1 MSKPRFRHP
10 KNTDVANTAPGFC
23 PAWESKQCFVTSI
36 PLQNTSI
43 EVYPHTAYTVPLMTS
58 PFQQV
63 PEAVWVA
70 ANEVAFAIRDDFPV
84 TPGHTLVITK
94 RVVPTWF
101 EATADEQLGLM
112 QLVNDVKVQLD
123 KELTPKPDGY
133 NVGFN
138 SGDAAGQTVQ
148 HVHIH
153 VIPRRK
159 GDMADPRGGVRHVI
173 PERGNYLIG
182 ASAKAKVDSAEH
194 PLELSAGHPDSPLW
208 DHLSWRIAG
217 ARAVDVLASFVQL
230 SGLDVIEH
238 RLFDAIRNQAA
249 VRILVSDYLYIS
261 DVRALRRLLGWMIS
275 AADEFDDER
284 LKVKLVELQR
294 LPSKPNSFHP
304 KAWQISDDRSGFI
317 AVGSSNL
324 SGPAL
329 QTGVEWNLL
338 STQPVPS
345 LAHQQVAAEFASLWE
360 IASPLTTVLIDDY
373 AKHATEY
380 RQQHFQPETHDSR
393 DELFE
398 PRPWQV
404 EALESLDRIRAAGY
418 QRALVAVATGMG
430 KTWLAA
436 FDARQ
441 VGQQLE
447 RRPRVL
453 VIAHR
458 AHILAQAEAAISRV
472 LDSEFDEG
480 ATAWY
485 LGNSGALSGDLVIA
499 SVQKLSRP
507 EGLNRIAEETFDYVV
522 MDEVHHAHAP
532 SYRRVLSR
540 LQSGFIL
547 GLTATPERSDGHDV
561 ATIFDD
567 NLAYHATIGDG
578 ITEESL
584 VPFHYVGIKDTVD
597 FRQIPWRNG
606 RFDIAELEKRVAQS
620 ERMERLALAMK
631 ERPAG
636 RTIVFC
642 CSQRHALFVRDWL
655 RERNASATA
664 VFSGDGSDSYAESLN
679 GLRSG
684 QLQFLC
690 VVDMFNEGL
699 DIPAIDRVIML
710 RPTESKVVFLQQLGR
725 GLRASDG
732 KSHLLVIDF
741 VGNHRVFAQ
750 RMIHLLSLR
759 STTAGWKDLK
769 NWLNGEPP
777 DLPEGCFL
785 DVELDAKDVL
795 KQFLPKGKQ
804 AGIEGYRAL
813 RDELGRRPQM
823 IEFYNRG
830 YLPKTVSAADGSWFA
845 FVNKEDD
852 LPESESSV
860 VTEFADWLRVVES
873 TQLNKSYKM
882 VVLRVLLD
890 QGTLFTGVELTAF
903 CAACRRFMQN
913 HEVLR
918 HDLSGQNHAVDH
930 ETASDSEW
938 NEWWIEWPISRWLDK
953 QGSRKWFVREG
964 DTFRLGVDRAV
975 DKQPILEALT
985 EELVEYRLAHYAQSR
1000 RLVEQEAGE
1009 KVFEAKVSH
1018 SSGRAILFVPEKSK
1032 NPHRPVGLTSVHLPD
1047 ESKWEF
1053 KFVKVACNIAMPAGE
1068 KKNQL
1073 SDVLKKWFGQNAGL
1087 PGTNFTVRFE
1097 WQNDGWHATPTA
1109 VTASSVDS
1117 AAPVPEDTTDKTVP
1131 TVKRSQEFTTHVP
1144 VYAVSAAAGDWGPEG
1159 VPEAIGWIEA
1169 SDQKLETGMFAAQ
1182 VIGHSMEPKIASGSW
1197 CLFRPCPAG
1206 SREGR
1211 LLLVQC
1217 NTHLDPEDGGR
1228 YTVKRY
1234 HSVKSKSEDGWQHGS
1249 IELQPLN
1256 PDYNVIRV
1264 TPEDSGLVRVVGEFV
1279 AVTSGS

>member
-1 MSKPRFRHP
+1 
-10 KNTDVANTAPGFC
+10 
-23 PAWESKQCFVTSI
+23 
-36 PLQNTSI
+36 
-43 EVYPHTAYTVPLMTS
+43 MTS
-58 PFQQV
+58 PFHQI
-63 PEAVWVA
+63 PEADWVA
-70 ANEVAFAIRDDFPV
+70 ANEVAFAIRDGFPV

-101 EATADEQLGLM
+101 EASADEQQGLM

-138 SGDAAGQTVQ
+138 SGEAAGQTVQ

-159 GDMADPRGGVRHVI
+159 GDMADPRGGVRYVI
-173 PERGNYLIG
+173 PERGNYLID
-182 ASAKAKVDSAEH
+182 ASEKAKVDSVQH
-194 PLELSAGHPDSPLW
+194 QLELSAGHPDSPLW

-238 RLFDAIRNQAA
+238 RLFDAIRNEAT

-275 AADEFDDER
+275 AADEFKDGR
-284 LKVKLVELQR
+284 LTVKLVELRR
-294 LPSKPNSFHP
+294 LPYAPKSFHP

-329 QTGVEWNLL
+329 QTGIEWNLL

-345 LAHQQVAAEFASLWE
+345 SVHQQVAAEFAALWE
-360 IASPLTTVLIDDY
+360 IATPLTPVLIDDY
-373 AKHATEY
+373 AKHAKEY
-380 RQQHFQPETHDSR
+380 RQQHFQPETHDAR

-398 PRPWQV
+398 PRPWQL
-404 EALESLDRIRAAGY
+404 EALESLNRIRAAGY

-441 VGQQLE
+441 AGQQLE

-480 ATAWY
+480 TTAWY
-485 LGNSGALSGDLVIA
+485 LGSNGALSGDLVIA

-507 EGLNRIAEETFDYVV
+507 EGLKRIAEETFDYVV

-540 LQSGFIL
+540 LQSSFIL
-547 GLTATPERSDGHDV
+547 GLTATPERSDGYDV

-620 ERMERLALAMK
+620 ERMERLAQAMG
-631 ERPAG
+631 EHSAG

-642 CSQRHALFVRDWL
+642 CSQRHAVFVRDWL
-655 RERNASATA
+655 FERNASAAA
-664 VFSGDGSDSYAESLN
+664 VFSGDGSDSCAESLN

-684 QLQFLC
+684 KLQFLC

-699 DIPAIDRVIML
+699 DIPAVDRVIML
-710 RPTESKVVFLQQLGR
+710 RPTESKVIFLQQLGR
-725 GLRASDG
+725 GLRASEG
-732 KSHLLVIDF
+732 KTHLLVIDF

-769 NWLNGEPP
+769 KWLNGEPP
-777 DLPEGCFL
+777 DLPKGCLL

-804 AGIEGYRAL
+804 AGIEGYRVL

-830 YLPKTVSAADGSWFA
+830 YLPKTVSAAEGSWFA
-845 FVNKEDD
+845 FVDNEDD
-852 LPESESSV
+852 LPVSESSV
-860 VTEFADWLRVVES
+860 AAEFADWLTVVES

-890 QGTLFTGVELTAF
+890 RGALFSGVDLTAF
-903 CAACRRFMQN
+903 SAACRRFMQN

-918 HDLSGQNHAVDH
+918 HDLSGQKHAVDH
-930 ETASDSEW
+930 ELATDSEW
-938 NEWWIEWPISRWLDK
+938 AEWWIRWPISRWLDK
-953 QGSRKWFVREG
+953 QGSRRWFVREG
-964 DTFRLGVDRAV
+964 DTFRLGVDCAV

-985 EELVEYRLAHYAQSR
+985 EELVEYRLAHYARSR
-1000 RLVEQEAGE
+1000 RLVEPDAGE
-1009 KVFEAKVSH
+1009 KMFEARVSH
-1018 SSGRAILFVPEKSK
+1018 SSGRAILFVPEKSI

-1047 ESKWEF
+1047 GSKWDF
-1053 KFVKVACNIAMPAGE
+1053 KFVKVACNVAMPSGE
-1068 KKNQL
+1068 KNNQL
-1073 SDVLKKWFGQNAGL
+1073 SDLLKKWFGQNAGL

-1097 WQNDGWHATPTA
+1097 AKDDVWHATPTA
-1109 VTASSVDS
+1109 ISPPTAAD
-1117 AAPVPEDTTDKTVP
+1117 ETDLADDEPAHEIVP

-1144 VYAVSAAAGDWGPEG
+1144 VYDVSAAAGDWGPEG
-1159 VPEAIGWIEA
+1159 VPKAIGWIEA
-1169 SDQKLETGMFAAQ
+1169 PDQKLGTGMFAAQ
-1182 VIGHSMEPKIASGSW
+1182 VNGHSMEPMIASGSW

-1234 HSVKSKSEDGWQHGS
+1234 HSVKSANEDGWEHHA

-1256 PDYNVIRV
+1256 PQFQVINVA
-1264 TPEDSGLVRVVGEFV
+1264 PHDASSVRVVGEFV
-1279 AVTSGS
+1279 ATLE

>member
-1 MSKPRFRHP
+1 MPTLHL
-10 KNTDVANTAPGFC
+10 N
-23 PAWESKQCFVTSI
+23 PALPAKASRTLSLRYGGER
-36 PLQNTSI
+36 PI
-43 EVYPHTAYTVPLMTS
+43 EVSPHTKYTLPLMTS
-58 PFQQV
+58 PFQQIQ
-63 PEAVWVA
+63 EADWVA
-70 ANEVAFAIRDDFPV
+70 ANDVAFAIRDGFPV
-84 TPGHTLVITK
+84 TPGHTLVMTR

-101 EATADEQLGLM
+101 EASADEQMGLM
-112 QLVNDVKVQLD
+112 QLVNDVKLQLD

-173 PERGNYLIG
+173 PERGNYLID
-182 ASAKAKVDSAEH
+182 ASTETKEDSAEH
-194 PLELSAGHPDSPLW
+194 KLELSAGHPDSPLW

-217 ARAVDVLASFVQL
+217 ARTVDVLVSFVQR
-230 SGLDVIEH
+230 SGLDVIEN
-238 RLFDAIRNQAA
+238 RLFDAIRNDAS

-261 DVRALRRLLGWMIS
+261 DVRALRRLLGWMVS
-275 AADEFDDER
+275 AADEFEDVR
-284 LKVKLVELQR
+284 LSVKLVELHR
-294 LPSKPNSFHP
+294 LPSEPQSFHP
-304 KAWQISDDRSGFI
+304 KAWQILDDRGGFI

-324 SGPAL
+324 SAPAL

-338 STQPVPS
+338 STQSVPS
-345 LAHQQVAAEFASLWE
+345 SAHQQVAAEFASLWDV
-360 IASPLTTVLIDDY
+360 ASPLTPVLIDDY
-373 AKHATEY
+373 AKHATES

-404 EALESLDRIRAAGY
+404 EALESLNRIRAAGY

-436 FDARQ
+436 FDIRQ

-472 LDSEFDEG
+472 LDAQFDEG
-480 ATAWY
+480 TTAWY
-485 LGNSGALSGDLVIA
+485 LGSSGELCGDLVIA

-507 EGLNRIAEETFDYVV
+507 EGLNQIAEETFDYVV
-522 MDEVHHAHAP
+522 MDEVHHAHSP
-532 SYRRVLSR
+532 SYRRVLSQLR
-540 LQSGFIL
+540 SNFIL
-547 GLTATPERSDGHDV
+547 GLTATPERSDGYDV

-578 ITEESL
+578 ISDESL

-597 FRQIPWRNG
+597 FHQIPWRNG
-606 RFDIAELEKRVAQS
+606 RFDIAELEKHVAQS
-620 ERMERLALAMK
+620 ERMQRLALAMK
-631 ERPAG
+631 EHPAS

-642 CSQRHALFVRDWL
+642 CSQRHAVFVRDWL
-655 RERNASATA
+655 RERNATSAA
-664 VFSGDGSDSYAESLN
+664 VFSGDRSDSYAESLN

-684 QLQFLC
+684 QLQYLC

-699 DIPAIDRVIML
+699 DIPAVDRVIML
-710 RPTESKVVFLQQLGR
+710 RPTESKVIFLQQLGR
-725 GLRASDG
+725 GLRASEG
-732 KSHLLVIDF
+732 KTHLLVMDF

-759 STTAGWKDLK
+759 STAAGWKDLK
-769 NWLNGEPP
+769 KWLNGEPP
-777 DLPEGCFL
+777 DLPEGCLL

-804 AGIEGYRAL
+804 AGVEGYGAL

-830 YLPKTVSAADGSWFA
+830 YLPKTVTVAEGSWFA
-845 FVNKEDD
+845 FVDNEHD
-852 LPESESSV
+852 LQENEGSV
-860 VTEFADWLRVVES
+860 ASDFADWLKVVES

-890 QGTLFTGVELTAF
+890 QGALFTGVKLTAF
-903 CAACRRFMQN
+903 SAACRRFMQN
-913 HEVLR
+913 HDVLR
-918 HDLSGQNHAVDH
+918 HDLSGQKHAVDH
-930 ETASDSEW
+930 EAASDSEW
-938 NEWWIEWPISRWLDK
+938 ARWWVKWPISKWLDK

-964 DTFRLGVDRAV
+964 DTFRLGVDCAV
-975 DKQPILEALT
+975 AKQPILEALT
-985 EELVEYRLAHYAQSR
+985 EELVEYRLAHYAKSR
-1000 RLVEQEAGE
+1000 RLVEPEAGE
-1009 KVFEAKVSH
+1009 KIFEAKVSH

-1032 NPHRPVGLTSVHLPD
+1032 CPHRPIGLTSVHLPD
-1047 ESKWEF
+1047 GSQWDF
-1053 KFVKVACNIAMPAGE
+1053 KFVKVACNVAMPAG
-1068 KKNQL
+1068 KKANQL
-1073 SDVLKKWFGQNAGL
+1073 SELLRKWFGQNAGL

-1097 WQNDGWHATPTA
+1097 TKNDEWQATPTS
-1109 VTASSVDS
+1109 VTSSSVDTVEP
-1117 AAPVPEDTTDKTVP
+1117 APDNTTDRIVSS
-1131 TVKRSQEFTTHVP
+1131 VKRSQQFTTHVP
-1144 VYAVSAAAGDWGPEG
+1144 VYDVSAAAGDWGPEG
-1159 VPEAIGWIEA
+1159 VPEAIGWINVP
-1169 SDQKLETGMFAAQ
+1169 DQNLAKGMFAAQ

-1228 YTVKRY
+1228 YTVKQY
-1234 HSVKSKSEDGWQHGS
+1234 HSVKSKLEEGWQHGS

-1256 PDYNVIRV
+1256 PDYKVIHV
-1264 TPEDSGLVRVVGEFV
+1264 TPEHSESMRVVGEFV
-1279 AVTSGS
+1279 STVESFRADL